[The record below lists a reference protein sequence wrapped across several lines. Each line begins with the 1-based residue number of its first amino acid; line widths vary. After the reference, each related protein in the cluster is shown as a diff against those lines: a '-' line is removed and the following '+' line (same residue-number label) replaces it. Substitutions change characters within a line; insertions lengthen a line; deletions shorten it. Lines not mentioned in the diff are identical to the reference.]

1 MRKLIFLIPVI
12 FLILATTLTKNST
25 KQLDKKIFE
34 TKENIRALENRLEL
48 VLLDYNFLTSPKKLM
63 EYQTKFF
70 ENNLIQNWWDPQLSG
85 SSFGFLPDYTWMIPN
100 TELTNQL
107 YGSNVSMEISYGWN
121 LSSNESLIRTYLS
134 GGEPRN
140 IIFDN
145 SFKFSIF

>member
-48 VLLDYNFLTSPKKLM
+48 VLSDYNFLTSPKKLM

-70 ENNLIQNWWDPQLSG
+70 ENNLIQL
-85 SSFGFLPDYTWMIPN
+85 
-100 TELTNQL
+100 
-107 YGSNVSMEISYGWN
+107 
-121 LSSNESLIRTYLS
+121 
-134 GGEPRN
+134 N
-140 IIFDN
+140 INNIKDLEDLN
-145 SFKFSIF
+145 KKIINDE